1 MTSLAVSIHGTE
13 IRKKVQKGLSANL
26 LRAMQVA
33 GSRDDGKPKKL
44 SQQLLS
50 DTSGVARSTISKY
63 LTQESEANPDLETLC
78 RLAATLNI
86 SPALLLMTEDDWLHL
101 AHGLVT
107 VAQTLNNEQF
117 DSIARELGQASQRNP
132 LNRADAVL
140 KMAEHIGV
148 KQRHEFE
155 LETPTQRKVKQ
166 GILTTAALPMHPKFQ
181 DGIYAQLLPLCIVM
195 GARIID
201 QGDQA

>member
-1 MTSLAVSIHGTE
+1 MTSLSTPIHGTE
-13 IRKKVQKGLSANL
+13 IRKKAQKGLSTNL

-33 GSRDDGKPKKL
+33 GSREDGKPKKL

-50 DTSGVARSTISKY
+50 DSSGVARSTISKY

-78 RLAATLNI
+78 RLAASLNI

-107 VAQTLNNEQF
+107 VAQTINNEQF
-117 DSIARELGQASQRNP
+117 DAMARELGQASQSNP
-132 LNRADAVL
+132 LNRANAVL

-148 KQRHEFE
+148 KHRHEFDE
-155 LETPTQRKVKQ
+155 ETPTQRRVKQ

-201 QGDQA
+201 QGNQA

>member
-1 MTSLAVSIHGTE
+1 MTSLAVFTHGTE
-13 IRKKVQKGLSANL
+13 IRKKAQKGLSANL

-148 KQRHEFE
+148 KQRHAFE
-155 LETPTQRKVKQ
+155 VETPNQRKVKQ

>member
-1 MTSLAVSIHGTE
+1 MTSFVAPIQGIE
-13 IRKKVQKGLSANL
+13 IRKKAQKGLSANL

-33 GSRDDGKPKKL
+33 GSREDGRPKKL

-50 DTSGVARSTISKY
+50 ETSGVARSTISKY
-63 LTQESEANPDLETLC
+63 LTQQSEANPDLETLC
-78 RLAATLNI
+78 RLAASLNI

-107 VAQTLNNEQF
+107 VVQTLNNEQF
-117 DSIARELGQASQRNP
+117 DTMARELGQASQSNP

-148 KQRHEFE
+148 KSRHESE
-155 LETPTQRKVKQ
+155 SETPMQRKVRQ
-166 GILTTAALPMHPKFQ
+166 GILTTAALPMHPRFQ

-201 QGDQA
+201 QGNQA

>member
-1 MTSLAVSIHGTE
+1 
-13 IRKKVQKGLSANL
+13 
-26 LRAMQVA
+26 MQVA
-33 GSRDDGKPKKL
+33 GSREDGKPKKL

-50 DTSGVARSTISKY
+50 DSSGVARSTISKY

-78 RLAATLNI
+78 RLAASLNI

-107 VAQTLNNEQF
+107 VAQTINNEQF
-117 DSIARELGQASQRNP
+117 DAMARELGQASQSNP
-132 LNRADAVL
+132 LNRANAVL

-148 KQRHEFE
+148 KHRHEFDV
-155 LETPTQRKVKQ
+155 ETPTQRRVKQ

-201 QGDQA
+201 QGNQA